1 MQINQDLPENL
12 QIVRVSKKINFV
24 WHLFL
29 MCLLLEVFKS
39 FIKEILFFFKFAET
53 RMSVKGNNLK
63 QIVQTLST
71 VRSTT
76 GNAFSVIIVHCTPLP
91 ISK

>member
-1 MQINQDLPENL
+1 
-12 QIVRVSKKINFV
+12 
-24 WHLFL
+24 
-29 MCLLLEVFKS
+29 
-39 FIKEILFFFKFAET
+39 
-53 RMSVKGNNLK
+53 MSVKGNNLK

>member
-1 MQINQDLPENL
+1 
-12 QIVRVSKKINFV
+12 
-24 WHLFL
+24 

-39 FIKEILFFFKFAET
+39 SIKEILIFFKICFADT